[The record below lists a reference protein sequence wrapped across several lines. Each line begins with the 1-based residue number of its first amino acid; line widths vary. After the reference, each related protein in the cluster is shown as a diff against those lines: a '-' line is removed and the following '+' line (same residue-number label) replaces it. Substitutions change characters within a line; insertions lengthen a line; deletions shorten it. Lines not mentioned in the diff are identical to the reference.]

1 MLLMERLALR
11 MFLTRL
17 SIDRREVEVVMIA
30 VDHPGIVTVTD
41 ELVDAAYDG
50 LMEVTSLHYQ

>member
-1 MLLMERLALR
+1 
-11 MFLTRL
+11 
-17 SIDRREVEVVMIA
+17 VVMIA

>member
-30 VDHPGIVTVTD
+30 VDHPGIVTVTG
-41 ELVDAAYDG
+41 ESVDAAYDG
-50 LMEVTSLHYQ
+50 LMEVTSLYYQ